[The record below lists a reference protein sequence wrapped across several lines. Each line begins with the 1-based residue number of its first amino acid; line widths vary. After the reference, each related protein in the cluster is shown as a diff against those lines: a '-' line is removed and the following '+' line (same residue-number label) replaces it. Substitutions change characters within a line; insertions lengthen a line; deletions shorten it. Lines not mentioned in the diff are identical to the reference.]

1 MSELGRI
8 GFIGLGN
15 MGGPLAERILQ
26 SAPLVVFDINR
37 QRMESI
43 VALGAIAAN
52 NLADLA
58 SQSDLVLLSLPDS
71 SIVKEVVL
79 GEEGLCKM
87 LAPGSLIA
95 DMTTGDP
102 EATRQ
107 IAGALS
113 PNKIDFIDAPVS
125 GGPRGAREGTITI
138 IVGGSSEQ
146 FSSILPVLNKI
157 SGNVLHSGELGS
169 GHAIKA
175 GNNLLNLICRL
186 ATFEVISLLVIDGLD
201 PQIAVDIIQKSSG
214 RNYAT
219 EITLPDNILSG
230 KMEQGF
236 TTSLM
241 HKDSGV
247 ALNMANLLNLEMPLG
262 TLARELLSQTG
273 NEFGWEADL
282 STVALSYETRTGA
295 RIRPSGK
302 EI

>member
-1 MSELGRI
+1 
-8 GFIGLGN
+8 
-15 MGGPLAERILQ
+15 
-26 SAPLVVFDINR
+26 
-37 QRMESI
+37 
-43 VALGAIAAN
+43 
-52 NLADLA
+52 
-58 SQSDLVLLSLPDS
+58 
-71 SIVKEVVL
+71 
-79 GEEGLCKM
+79 
-87 LAPGSLIA
+87 
-95 DMTTGDP
+95 
-102 EATRQ
+102 
-107 IAGALS
+107 
-113 PNKIDFIDAPVS
+113 
-125 GGPRGAREGTITI
+125 
-138 IVGGSSEQ
+138 
-146 FSSILPVLNKI
+146 
-157 SGNVLHSGELGS
+157 
-169 GHAIKA
+169 
-175 GNNLLNLICRL
+175 ICRL

-201 PQIAVDIIQKSSG
+201 PQKAVDIIQESSG

-247 ALNMANLLNLEMPLG
+247 ALNMANLHNLEMPLG

>member
-1 MSELGRI
+1 MSELSRI

-37 QRMESI
+37 QRMKSI

-79 GEEGLCKM
+79 GEEGLFKM

-157 SGNVLHSGELGS
+157 SSNVLHSGELGS

-201 PQIAVDIIQKSSG
+201 PQKAVDIIQKSSG

-273 NEFGWEADL
+273 YEFGWEADL